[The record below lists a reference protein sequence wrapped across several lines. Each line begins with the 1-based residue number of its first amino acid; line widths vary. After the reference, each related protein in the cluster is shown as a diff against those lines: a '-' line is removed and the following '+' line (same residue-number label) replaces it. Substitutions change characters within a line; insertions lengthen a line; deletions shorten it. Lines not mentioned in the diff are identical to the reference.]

1 MKLVALLVAAL
12 AFTNGHLASVCMM
25 YGPSRLATPRERAEE
40 GVKMSFACIAGLGA
54 GSVASFALNALMQ
67 S

>member
-1 MKLVALLVAAL
+1 M
-12 AFTNGHLASVCMM
+12 AFSATNSPAE
-25 YGPSRLATPRERAEE
+25 RERAEE

-54 GSVASFALNALMQ
+54 GSVVSFALNALMQ